1 MTEQFTT
8 TPPTLEDLKRINRK
22 LKEELEVAKLE
33 RENAD
38 LRAEINRLRWIPE
51 TPFYTPD
58 ITRYT
63 PDMTTYSIRPGD
75 TVLCNNQQ

>member
-1 MTEQFTT
+1 MTENYST
-8 TPPTLEDLKRINRK
+8 TPPTLEDLKRINRE
-22 LKEELEVAKLE
+22 LKEELEIEKLE

-58 ITRYT
+58 ITYN
-63 PDMTTYSIRPGD
+63 PRPRD
-75 TVLCNNQQ
+75 NVTLCNNQ